1 MASKPKERVIYDEHA
16 FAGEDGIELAAAD
29 LMARNG
35 ITAEAVRE
43 QYTDDELSAH
53 AAEMREW
60 AFDDEMTG
68 LLAYFGGSPSH
79 VTEAVSENGGNPL
92 LLSGYDVDGKQWFNA
107 CKDFNELLSG
117 YPFSET
123 GISRVWDENG
133 GLFIQG
139 DDHPGIVAELRQ
151 LTDDGRKAYSAY
163 NDLLNGVPVEADFV
177 ETPRGIWWDPDLC
190 QPPRCMERAHGAPA
204 MEYELDQSLAPLP
217 LERIGF
223 EDEISEYDGKLNFYI
238 PVSFDV
244 DAVFGTDVCSL
255 GNDDWLNIYAD
266 YDMEAGEAVDHLDIS
281 PNDILEAA
289 QGYADMG
296 YTTPEDYLE
305 ELVLGDNGES
315 DFYANYLLPD
325 LDDAM
330 RRKKYRTAGMRRRA
344 SGTTLR
350 RRGIAAS
357 TPTSASSSGIPILR

>member
-139 DDHPGIVAELRQ
+139 LHPR
-151 LTDDGRKAYSAY
+151 
-163 NDLLNGVPVEADFV
+163 
-177 ETPRGIWWDPDLC
+177 
-190 QPPRCMERAHGAPA
+190 
-204 MEYELDQSLAPLP
+204 
-217 LERIGF
+217 
-223 EDEISEYDGKLNFYI
+223 
-238 PVSFDV
+238 
-244 DAVFGTDVCSL
+244 
-255 GNDDWLNIYAD
+255 
-266 YDMEAGEAVDHLDIS
+266 
-281 PNDILEAA
+281 
-289 QGYADMG
+289 
-296 YTTPEDYLE
+296 
-305 ELVLGDNGES
+305 
-315 DFYANYLLPD
+315 
-325 LDDAM
+325 
-330 RRKKYRTAGMRRRA
+330 
-344 SGTTLR
+344 
-350 RRGIAAS
+350 
-357 TPTSASSSGIPILR
+357 

>member
-1 MASKPKERVIYDEHA
+1 MASKPKERVIYDKHA

-177 ETPRGIWWDPDLC
+177 ETPRGIWWDPELC
-190 QPPRCMERAHGAPA
+190 QPPRYMERAHGAPA

-266 YDMEAGEAVDHLDIS
+266 YDMEAGEAADHLDIS
-281 PNDILEAA
+281 LNRSDGSIEYLTYPLDAA
-289 QGYADMG
+289 QREILRGKMDAYCLRETGMGLDAYVQSLAD
-296 YTTPEDYLE
+296 E
-305 ELVLGDNGES
+305 EPQSPSLAQAAREG
-315 DFYANYLLPD
+315 
-325 LDDAM
+325 
-330 RRKKYRTAGMRRRA
+330 RA
-344 SGTTLR
+344 SS
-350 RRGIAAS
+350 AALAADE
-357 TPTSASSSGIPILR
+357 PADARDAQER

>member
-1 MASKPKERVIYDEHA
+1 MALKPKERVIYDADA
-16 FAGEDGIELAAAD
+16 FAGADGIDLAAAD
-29 LMARNG
+29 LMTRDG
-35 ITAEAVRE
+35 ITADTVRE
-43 QYTDDELSAH
+43 RYTDEELSAH
-53 AAEMREW
+53 AAEMQEW
-60 AFDDEMTG
+60 AYDDEMTG

-92 LLSGYDVDGKQWFNA
+92 LLSGYDLDGKQWFRPY
-107 CKDFNELLSG
+107 KDFKDLMDGFPS
-117 YPFSET
+117 

-133 GLFIQG
+133 RLFIQSKVNEDYLAPVG
-139 DDHPGIVAELRQ
+139 ELRQ
-151 LTDDGRKAYSAY
+151 LTGDGRKAYAAY

-190 QPPRCMERAHGAPA
+190 QPPRYMERAHSAPA

-266 YDMEAGEAVDHLDIS
+266 YDMEAGEAADHLDFSLNRSDGSIEYLTY
-281 PNDILEAA
+281 PLDAA
-289 QGYADMG
+289 QREILRGKMDAYCHRQTGMGLDAYVQSLAD
-296 YTTPEDYLE
+296 E
-305 ELVLGDNGES
+305 EPQSPSLAQAAREG
-315 DFYANYLLPD
+315 
-325 LDDAM
+325 
-330 RRKKYRTAGMRRRA
+330 RA
-344 SGTTLR
+344 SS
-350 RRGIAAS
+350 AALAADE
-357 TPTSASSSGIPILR
+357 PADARDAQER